1 MHFSLIQL
9 QYFVEVANAGS
20 FTVAARQIRVVQP
33 TLSSSIKQ
41 LEESLGYDVFERV
54 PRRGVR
60 LTRRGRRF
68 YDEANKLLR
77 QADTLE
83 KFVRNR
89 SETLTGALRLGIY
102 QPMSVFRTP
111 QLLRA
116 FHEAHPDVLVDVREG
131 SQERLVQLLNE
142 NRVDVVVS
150 YALTEFAQWDVETLT
165 TIPPHAIVGTR
176 HALAGQQT
184 VTLKRLAE
192 EPLVLLDLPY
202 TGDYYLG
209 LFDAQDLTPNV
220 AYRIEGYETVRS
232 MVAEGFGVSVLS
244 HRPQHSHTYVGEGV
258 RVLEIEGAN
267 QPVAVQLVKHPGM
280 ADGTVIKEFAKVARQ
295 VIGGAK

>member
-33 TLSSSIKQ
+33 TLSLSIKQ
-41 LEESLGYDVFERV
+41 LEQSLGYDVFERV

-77 QADTLE
+77 QADTLD

-89 SETLTGALRLGIY
+89 AESLTGALRLGVY

-116 FHEAHPDVLVDVREG
+116 FHEAHPGVVVDVREG
-131 SQERLVQLLNE
+131 SQERLVQLLSE
-142 NRVDVVVS
+142 NRVDIVVS
-150 YALTEFAQWDVETLT
+150 YALTDFAQWDVETLA
-165 TIPPHAIVGTR
+165 TIPPHAIVGTA
-176 HALAGQQT
+176 HALADQSS
-184 VTLKRLAE
+184 VTLKRLSE

-244 HRPQHSHTYVGEGV
+244 HRPQHNYTYVGDGV
-258 RVLEIEGAN
+258 QVLELEGAN
-267 QPVAVQLVKHPGM
+267 QPVAVQLVKHPGK
-280 ADGTVIKEFAKVARQ
+280 ADGQLIKEFAKIARKE
-295 VIGGAK
+295 IAGK